1 MLLKIFEGSYKMRE
15 AVVKVL
21 RQNCA
26 IDELTE
32 AVGEA
37 TVAARDTV
45 KEISDTAKKYEDVVY

>member
-1 MLLKIFEGSYKMRE
+1 MRE

-21 RQNCA
+21 RQNYA

-32 AVGEA
+32 AVREA

-45 KEISDTAKKYEDVVY
+45 KEISDTAKKYENVVY